1 MDLFS
6 FVTDNVTELLVKVM
20 EFTEARQ
27 KILIRNIR
35 CADEAGFIPQDV
47 PMEEFCALMD
57 AAIAEHAENR
67 RLVLGAS
74 EHICFE
80 GRSGFEVYSV
90 ADTAAQSLLR
100 SDRESYLKDQ
110 VVRLVENSLHQRI
123 AAQLLRQT
131 DCAAV

>member
-1 MDLFS
+1 MDLLS

-35 CADEAGFIPQDV
+35 CVDDAGFVPQDV
-47 PMEEFCALMD
+47 PMEEFCVLMD
-57 AAIAEHAENR
+57 AAIAEHADSR
-67 RLVLGAS
+67 RLVLGGS
-74 EHICFE
+74 EHIRFD
-80 GRSGFEVYSV
+80 GRNGFEVYSV
-90 ADTAAQSLLR
+90 ADTVALELR
-100 SDRESYLKDQ
+100 KSDREAYLKDQ
-110 VVRLVENSLHQRI
+110 VAKLVENALHQRV